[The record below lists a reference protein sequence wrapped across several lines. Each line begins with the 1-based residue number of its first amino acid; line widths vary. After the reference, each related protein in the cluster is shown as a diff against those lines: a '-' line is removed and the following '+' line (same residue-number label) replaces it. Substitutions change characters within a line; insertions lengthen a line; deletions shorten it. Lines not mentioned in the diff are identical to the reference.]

1 MSTLTFQATL
11 GGAVNLVGPNTSST
25 TNFTLPSADGS
36 AGQALTTNGSGTL
49 AFNTLAVAAGG
60 TGVTT
65 STGSGNNVLSTS
77 PTLVTPILG
86 TPTSATLTNATG
98 LPLSTG
104 VTGTLPIANGGTNS
118 TATPTAGGVGY
129 GTGTANAYTSAGTA
143 GYLLQSNGSSPPSWV
158 VAPSGSSAATPAA
171 LGTMYGK
178 VDTTNNNYGVGY
190 ISFGGGALTTGA
202 NNIGIGYQPLYNVNS
217 GNANVAIGNSAL
229 VLNTT
234 GGSNQAIGYQAL
246 YSNTTGSK
254 NQAIG
259 SQALYFNTTGSNNTA
274 IGASAGATGTN
285 DLTTG
290 SNNTVIGYNSAASSA
305 TVSNEITLGN
315 SSIATLRCQVTSI
328 TSLSDARDKANV
340 TPIAAGLDF
349 TNQLKPVAFTWNMR
363 DGAKVGQSDTGFI
376 AQDLKKVQ
384 EQTGIEI
391 PGLVYESNPD
401 KLEAGYSKLL
411 PVLVKAIQELSA
423 KVDALELKLS
433 QE

>member
-1 MSTLTFQATL
+1 M
-11 GGAVNLVGPNTSST
+11 
-25 TNFTLPSADGS
+25 
-36 AGQALTTNGSGTL
+36 
-49 AFNTLAVAAGG
+49 
-60 TGVTT
+60 
-65 STGSGNNVLSTS
+65 
-77 PTLVTPILG
+77 
-86 TPTSATLTNATG
+86 
-98 LPLSTG
+98 
-104 VTGTLPIANGGTNS
+104 TGTLPIANGGTNS

-129 GTGTANAYTSAGTA
+129 GTGTAHAYTSAGTA

-158 VAPSGSSAATPAA
+158 VAPSGSSAALPGV

-190 ISFGGGALTTGA
+190 IPFGAGALTTGA
-202 NNIGIGYQPLYNVNS
+202 NNVGIGYQPLYNITTGNS
-217 GNANVAIGNSAL
+217 NVAIGTSAL
-229 VLNTT
+229 VSNTT
-234 GGSNQAIGYQAL
+234 GGANQAIGLQSLYSNSSGLYNTAIGNLSLYSNTTANNNVAIGYVSIYTNTTGANNTAVGRESLQANTTASNNVAIGYQA
-246 YSNTTGSK
+246 SFNNTTGTQ
-254 NQAIG
+254 NTTLGYYAGGAI
-259 SQALYFNTTGSNNTA
+259 TTGSNN
-274 IGASAGATGTN
+274 I
-285 DLTTG
+285 
-290 SNNTVIGYNSAASSA
+290 VVGYNSAASSA

-340 TPIAAGLDF
+340 TPIAAGLNF

-391 PGLVYESNPD
+391 PGLVYELNPD